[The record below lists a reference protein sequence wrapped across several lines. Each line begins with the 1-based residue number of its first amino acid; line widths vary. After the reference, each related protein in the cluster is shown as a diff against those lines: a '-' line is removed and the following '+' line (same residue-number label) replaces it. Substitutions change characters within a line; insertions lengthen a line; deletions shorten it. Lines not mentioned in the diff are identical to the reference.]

1 MIEKG
6 NESKELAGQ
15 NQQEQIEEMSANE
28 DVRDEMELEIEDK
41 LEEYDTPFEVFFNIL
56 GKIAIAVVIISMML
70 FCFSLIKER
79 VTLKNQIFEMQAVI
93 DDQEAL
99 LSADYRVV
107 DFDSICDSESDDFMK
122 LLMGEMKNTQV
133 YFENRIYSLAVQQ
146 LNEEN
151 IIRFYQNQLETIE
164 NEDTK
169 VMLQE
174 LLDNHK
180 KMSED
185 LQDDITE
192 TQSLLEE
199 LYEVMDIIESGEMI
213 PEEELEEIFQ
223 TEQELEIL

>member
-1 MIEKG
+1 MEKG

-15 NQQEQIEEMSANE
+15 NQQEQIEEMSASE

-199 LYEVMDIIESGEMI
+199 FYEVMDIIESGEMI
-213 PEEELEEIFQ
+213 PEEKLEEIFQ

>member
-15 NQQEQIEEMSANE
+15 NQQEQIEEMSASE

-93 DDQEAL
+93 DEQEAL

-199 LYEVMDIIESGEMI
+199 FYEVMDIIESGEMI
-213 PEEELEEIFQ
+213 PEEKLEEIFQ

>member
-1 MIEKG
+1 MEKG

-15 NQQEQIEEMSANE
+15 NQQEQIEEMSASE

-41 LEEYDTPFEVFFNIL
+41 LKEYDTPFEVFFNIL
-56 GKIAIAVVIISMML
+56 GKIAIAVIIISMML

-199 LYEVMDIIESGEMI
+199 FYEVMDIIESGEMI

-223 TEQELEIL
+223 AEQELEIL

>member
-15 NQQEQIEEMSANE
+15 NQQEQIKEMSASE

-199 LYEVMDIIESGEMI
+199 FYEVMDIIESGEMI

>member
-1 MIEKG
+1 MMEKG

-15 NQQEQIEEMSANE
+15 NQQEQIEEMSASE

-41 LEEYDTPFEVFFNIL
+41 LKEYDTPFEVFFNIL

-93 DDQEAL
+93 DEQEAL
-99 LSADYRVV
+99 LSEDYRVV

>member
-1 MIEKG
+1 MMEKG

-15 NQQEQIEEMSANE
+15 NQQEQIEEMSASE

-41 LEEYDTPFEVFFNIL
+41 LKEYDTPFEVFFNIL

-213 PEEELEEIFQ
+213 PEEEIEEFFQ

>member
-1 MIEKG
+1 MEKG

-15 NQQEQIEEMSANE
+15 NQQEQIEEMSASE

-41 LEEYDTPFEVFFNIL
+41 LKEYDTPFEVFFNIL

-213 PEEELEEIFQ
+213 PEEELEEIFK

>member
-1 MIEKG
+1 MEKG

-15 NQQEQIEEMSANE
+15 NQQEQIEEMSASE

-41 LEEYDTPFEVFFNIL
+41 LKEYDTPFEVFFNIL
-56 GKIAIAVVIISMML
+56 GKIAIAVVIISMIL

-199 LYEVMDIIESGEMI
+199 FYEVMDIVESGEMI

>member
-15 NQQEQIEEMSANE
+15 NQQEQIEEMSASE

-41 LEEYDTPFEVFFNIL
+41 LKEYDTPFEVFFNIL

-199 LYEVMDIIESGEMI
+199 FYEVMDIIESGEMI

>member
-1 MIEKG
+1 MEKG

-15 NQQEQIEEMSANE
+15 NQQEQIEEMSASE

-199 LYEVMDIIESGEMI
+199 FYEVMDIIESGEMI

>member
-1 MIEKG
+1 MMEKG

-15 NQQEQIEEMSANE
+15 NQQEQIEEMSASE

-199 LYEVMDIIESGEMI
+199 FYEVMDIIESGEMI

>member
-15 NQQEQIEEMSANE
+15 NQQEQIEEMSASE

-199 LYEVMDIIESGEMI
+199 FYEVMDIIESGEMI

>member
-15 NQQEQIEEMSANE
+15 NQQEQIEEMSASE

-41 LEEYDTPFEVFFNIL
+41 LKEYDTPFEVFFNIL

-213 PEEELEEIFQ
+213 PEEELEEFFQ

>member
-1 MIEKG
+1 MEKG

-15 NQQEQIEEMSANE
+15 NQQEQIEEMSASE

-41 LEEYDTPFEVFFNIL
+41 LKEYDTPFEVFFNIL

-213 PEEELEEIFQ
+213 PEEEIEEFFQ

>member
-15 NQQEQIEEMSANE
+15 NQQEQIEEMSASE

-41 LEEYDTPFEVFFNIL
+41 LKEYDTPFEVFFNIL
-56 GKIAIAVVIISMML
+56 GKIAIAVVIISMIL

-79 VTLKNQIFEMQAVI
+79 VTLKNQIYEMQAVI

-199 LYEVMDIIESGEMI
+199 FYEVMDIIESGEMI
-213 PEEELEEIFQ
+213 PEEELEEFFQ

>member
-15 NQQEQIEEMSANE
+15 NQQEQIEEMSASE

-199 LYEVMDIIESGEMI
+199 FYEVMDIVESGEMI

>member
-15 NQQEQIEEMSANE
+15 NQQEQIEEMSASE

-199 LYEVMDIIESGEMI
+199 FYEVMDIIESGEMI
-213 PEEELEEIFQ
+213 PEEELEEFFQ

>member
-15 NQQEQIEEMSANE
+15 NQQEQIEEMSASE

-41 LEEYDTPFEVFFNIL
+41 LKEYDTPFEVFFNIL

-99 LSADYRVV
+99 LSADYRIV

-199 LYEVMDIIESGEMI
+199 FYEVMDIIESGEMI

>member
-15 NQQEQIEEMSANE
+15 NQQEQIEEMSASE

-41 LEEYDTPFEVFFNIL
+41 LKEYDTPFEVFFNIL

-199 LYEVMDIIESGEMI
+199 FYEVMDIIESGEMI
-213 PEEELEEIFQ
+213 PEEELEEFFQ

>member
-15 NQQEQIEEMSANE
+15 NQQEQIEEMSASE
-28 DVRDEMELEIEDK
+28 DVRDEMKLEIEDK
-41 LEEYDTPFEVFFNIL
+41 LKEYDTPFEVFFNIL

-169 VMLQE
+169 AMLQE

-199 LYEVMDIIESGEMI
+199 FYEVMDIIESGEMI
-213 PEEELEEIFQ
+213 PEEELEEFFQ

>member
-1 MIEKG
+1 MMEKG

-15 NQQEQIEEMSANE
+15 NQQEQIEEMSASE

-41 LEEYDTPFEVFFNIL
+41 LKEYDTPFEVFFNIL

-93 DDQEAL
+93 DEQEAL
-99 LSADYRVV
+99 LSEDYRVV

-199 LYEVMDIIESGEMI
+199 FYEVMDIIESGEMI

>member
-1 MIEKG
+1 MMEKG

-15 NQQEQIEEMSANE
+15 NQQEQIEEMSASE

-99 LSADYRVV
+99 LSEDYRVV

-199 LYEVMDIIESGEMI
+199 FYEVMDIIESGEMI

>member
-15 NQQEQIEEMSANE
+15 NQQEQIEEMSASE

>member
-1 MIEKG
+1 MMEKG

-15 NQQEQIEEMSANE
+15 NQQEQIEEMSASE

-41 LEEYDTPFEVFFNIL
+41 LKEYDTPFEVFFNIL

-122 LLMGEMKNTQV
+122 FLMGEMKNTQV

>member
-1 MIEKG
+1 MEKG

-15 NQQEQIEEMSANE
+15 NQQEQIEEMSASE

-41 LEEYDTPFEVFFNIL
+41 LKEYDTPFEVFFNIL

-199 LYEVMDIIESGEMI
+199 FYEVMDIIESGEMI

>member
-15 NQQEQIEEMSANE
+15 NQQEQIEEMSASE

-93 DDQEAL
+93 DEQEAL

-199 LYEVMDIIESGEMI
+199 FYEVMDIIESGEMI

>member
-1 MIEKG
+1 MMEKG

-15 NQQEQIEEMSANE
+15 NQQEQIEEMSASE

-41 LEEYDTPFEVFFNIL
+41 LKEYDTPFEVFFNIL
-56 GKIAIAVVIISMML
+56 GKIAIAVIIISMML

-199 LYEVMDIIESGEMI
+199 FYEVMDIIESGEMI

-223 TEQELEIL
+223 AEQELEIL

>member
-1 MIEKG
+1 MMEKE

-15 NQQEQIEEMSANE
+15 NQQEQIEEMSASE

-93 DDQEAL
+93 DEQEAL

-164 NEDTK
+164 DEDTK

-199 LYEVMDIIESGEMI
+199 FYEVMDIIESGEMI

>member
-15 NQQEQIEEMSANE
+15 NQQEQIEEMSASE

-41 LEEYDTPFEVFFNIL
+41 LKEYDTPFEVFFNIL

-107 DFDSICDSESDDFMK
+107 DFYSICDSESDDFMK

-199 LYEVMDIIESGEMI
+199 FYEVMDIIESGEMI

>member
-15 NQQEQIEEMSANE
+15 NQQEQIEEMSASE

-41 LEEYDTPFEVFFNIL
+41 LKEYDTPFEVFFNIL

-93 DDQEAL
+93 DEQEAL

-199 LYEVMDIIESGEMI
+199 FYEVMDIIESGEMI

>member
-1 MIEKG
+1 MEKG

-15 NQQEQIEEMSANE
+15 NQQEQIEEMSASE

-41 LEEYDTPFEVFFNIL
+41 LKEYDTPFEVFFNIL

-99 LSADYRVV
+99 LSADYRIV

-199 LYEVMDIIESGEMI
+199 FYEVMDIIESGEMI

>member
-1 MIEKG
+1 MMEKG

-15 NQQEQIEEMSANE
+15 NQQEQIEEMSASE

-41 LEEYDTPFEVFFNIL
+41 LKEYDTPFEVFFNIL

-99 LSADYRVV
+99 LSEDYRVV

-199 LYEVMDIIESGEMI
+199 FYEVMDIIESGEMI
-213 PEEELEEIFQ
+213 PEEELEEFFQ

>member
-1 MIEKG
+1 MMEKG

-15 NQQEQIEEMSANE
+15 NQQEQIEEMSASE

-56 GKIAIAVVIISMML
+56 GKIAIAVVIISMIL

-199 LYEVMDIIESGEMI
+199 FYEVMDIIESGEMI

>member
-199 LYEVMDIIESGEMI
+199 FYEVMDIVESGEMI

>member
-1 MIEKG
+1 MEKG

-15 NQQEQIEEMSANE
+15 NQQEQIEEMSASE

-41 LEEYDTPFEVFFNIL
+41 LKEYDTPFEVFFNIL

-93 DDQEAL
+93 DEQEAL
-99 LSADYRVV
+99 LSEDYRVV

>member
-1 MIEKG
+1 MMEKG

-15 NQQEQIEEMSANE
+15 NQQEQIEEMSASE

-41 LEEYDTPFEVFFNIL
+41 LKEYDTPFEVFFNIL

-79 VTLKNQIFEMQAVI
+79 VTLKNQIYEMQAVI

-199 LYEVMDIIESGEMI
+199 FYEVMDIIESGEMI

>member
-15 NQQEQIEEMSANE
+15 NQQEQIEEMSASE

-41 LEEYDTPFEVFFNIL
+41 LKEYDTPFEVFFNIL

-199 LYEVMDIIESGEMI
+199 FYEVMDIIESGEMI
-213 PEEELEEIFQ
+213 PEEKLEEIFQ

>member
-15 NQQEQIEEMSANE
+15 NQQEQIEEMSASE

-199 LYEVMDIIESGEMI
+199 FYEVMDIIESGEMI

-223 TEQELEIL
+223 AEQELEIL

>member
-15 NQQEQIEEMSANE
+15 NQQEQIEEMSASE

-41 LEEYDTPFEVFFNIL
+41 LKEYDTPFEVFFNIL

-107 DFDSICDSESDDFMK
+107 DFDSIYDSESDDFMK